1 MILILSMGLG
11 VLVRV
16 GIALSVVGLL
26 AGCTAQVPPEPRVD
40 ASRVPDPAVR
50 QELLAAIPDMAD
62 GAYAFRI
69 SGPGAPVA
77 GVFSDLDSVM
87 QVTQERTLPG
97 RDLRMTVTARR
108 VGSPVWVRVALEP
121 ASWHRRLGV
130 PTGWTAIDQNR
141 LPAERL
147 FPVLVD
153 SDGGDVAEIRDT
165 VKFATEVWQAAPG
178 RFTGTVDLRTVDR
191 TDSIVP
197 RDVVDRLGER
207 AAEVS
212 FEVTVTDGVVSGMT
226 VTLPDGAVYRVEYS
240 GFGST
245 TVPGKINAGR
255 APKSVYALL

>member
-1 MILILSMGLG
+1 M
-11 VLVRV
+11 LVRI
-16 GIALSVVGLL
+16 GIALSTVGLL
-26 AGCTAQVPPEPRVD
+26 AGCTAQVPPGPQVD
-40 ASRVPDPAVR
+40 ASRVPDPAIR

-69 SGPGAPVA
+69 SGPGAPVS

-87 QVTQERTLPG
+87 QVTQERTVPG

-108 VGSPVWVRVALEP
+108 VGAPVWVRVALEP

-141 LPAERL
+141 LPAEKL

-165 VKFATEVWQAAPG
+165 VRFATEVWKAAPG

-207 AAEVS
+207 AAAVP
-212 FEVTVTDGVVSGMT
+212 FEVTVTGGVASGMT

-240 GFGST
+240 GFGAT
-245 TVPGKINAGR
+245 TAPGKIDAGR